1 MARQTYEAWLP
12 EDPDSTVWHSIRR
25 TSVIESV
32 AKRIPMNSDTKTF
45 PRSGDMTVDVVPKGT
60 AYGEDVSPN
69 DEVVMASKK
78 FGRVVRIA
86 EEDID
91 DTVIDLLTGK
101 KLDWASAYAKHID
114 NACLGTSAAIGVG
127 VPFTSVYRAVTTAEA
142 FTGYQ
147 ANANHQVITQAQL
160 AGATSATYDALSRTL
175 ETAESSDFFD
185 EGNALVLAHT
195 SFKAVFR
202 GVKDSQGNPIFLQG
216 LAGTP
221 DTLFGYP
228 VRWAR
233 GAKVTATATSN
244 PPVQNTGGAA
254 GSAAKGTA
262 GNPLLIIADPS
273 YLMLGVRS
281 GPESVVIP
289 GRDGVSSLTDETI
302 LKMRARRAFVPA
314 YPQAFSVLER
324 TV

>member
-12 EDPDSTVWHSIRR
+12 EDWDSNVWHSIRR

-32 AKRIPMNSDTKTF
+32 ARRIPMNSDTKSF
-45 PRSGDMTVDVVPKGT
+45 PRSGDVGIDVVAKGS

-69 DEVVMASKK
+69 DEVIMQSKK
-78 FGRVVRIA
+78 LGKVVRIA

-91 DTVIDLLTGK
+91 DTVIDLIEQK
-101 KLDWASAYAKHID
+101 KLDWGSAYAKFLD
-114 NACLGTSAAIGVG
+114 NAALGVSAAPGAG

-142 FTGYQ
+142 FTGYV
-147 ANANHQVITQAQL
+147 ANANRTVVAQADI
-160 AGATSATYDALSRTL
+160 ASGVAYDALSNAVGIG
-175 ETAESSDFFD
+175 EASDFFD
-185 EGNALVLAHT
+185 ESNAIVIAHP
-195 SFKAVFR
+195 SWKAVFR
-202 GVKDSQGNPIFLQG
+202 GVKTSTGEPVLMGGN
-216 LAGTP
+216 ANTP

-233 GAKVTATATSN
+233 GAKVTATATTT
-244 PPVQNTGGAA
+244 PPVQNTAGVA
-254 GSAAKGTA
+254 GSAPAGTA
-262 GNPLLIIADPS
+262 GNPLLIVCDPS
-273 YLMLGVRS
+273 YLMLGIRS

-302 LKMRARRAFVPA
+302 LKMRARRAFAPA